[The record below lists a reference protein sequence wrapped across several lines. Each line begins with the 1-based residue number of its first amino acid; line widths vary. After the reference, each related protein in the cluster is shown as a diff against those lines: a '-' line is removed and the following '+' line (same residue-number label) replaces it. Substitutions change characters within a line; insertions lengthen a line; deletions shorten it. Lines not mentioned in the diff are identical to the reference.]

1 MEVLLFA
8 LFFIV
13 SLIFFI
19 AGKDD
24 FGRKEKRL
32 IIKDIKEEFFVEEG
46 IVEFANNNLLILS
59 STAKNI
65 SEIDKG
71 SIEAHITDAKKRME
85 ESKVT
90 DKEKYLLS
98 YKINTL
104 KNLNL

>member
-1 MEVLLFA
+1 MISFKYLSAFSKYQ
-8 LFFIV
+8 FF
-13 SLIFFI
+13 
-19 AGKDD
+19 
-24 FGRKEKRL
+24 
-32 IIKDIKEEFFVEEG
+32 
-46 IVEFANNNLLILS
+46 NNLLILS

-71 SIEAHITDAKKRME
+71 SIEAHITDAQKRME

>member
-1 MEVLLFA
+1 MRNPIPNPCRIRGQYFHA
-8 LFFIV
+8 HYKMHRCKTRNIN
-13 SLIFFI
+13 
-19 AGKDD
+19 
-24 FGRKEKRL
+24 
-32 IIKDIKEEFFVEEG
+32 EEFFVEEG
-46 IVEFANNNLLILS
+46 IVEFVNNNLLILS

-71 SIEAHITDAKKRME
+71 SIEAHITDAQKRME

>member
-1 MEVLLFA
+1 MIKNFLIIK
-8 LFFIV
+8 FI
-13 SLIFFI
+13 
-19 AGKDD
+19 GKDD
-24 FGRKEKRL
+24 KLGLRINK
-32 IIKDIKEEFFVEEG
+32 EFFVEEG

-71 SIEAHITDAKKRME
+71 SIEAHITDAQKRME